1 MKRLLRTVFLWIPLC
16 FIGVSIVLVL
26 FFKWAPVRVT
36 PLMVVRTF
44 QGTETVGNVFRKKWT
59 PIGDISPDLIRCVLA
74 SEDARFFMHRGF
86 DFEELRKMEEN
97 HRKYGKAIRGCSTV
111 SQQTAKNCFTWCTRT
126 MVRKGFEAYYTLLI
140 ERIWGKKRILEVYL
154 NVAEL
159 GPGIYGVQEAAEEY
173 FHKNASKLSLS
184 ESASLTCCL
193 PNPLK
198 RSPEWVGRHMSTRR
212 SQIIALSHDVILDFD
227 KKESK

>member
-44 QGTETVGNVFRKKWT
+44 QGTEAVGNVFRKKWT
-59 PIGDISPDLIRCVLA
+59 PIEDISPDLIRCVLA

-154 NVAEL
+154 NVAEF
-159 GPGIYGVQEAAEEY
+159 GPGIFGIGDAAQEYYG
-173 FHKNASKLSLS
+173 KSASKLNLT
-184 ESASLTCCL
+184 ESSTLACCL

-198 RSPEWVGRHMSTRR
+198 RNPEWVRKHMSTRR
-212 SQIIALSHDVILDFD
+212 ARIASISRQVAL
-227 KKESK
+227 EY

>member
-1 MKRLLRTVFLWIPLC
+1 MKRILRIVLLWVPLAY
-16 FIGVSIVLVL
+16 IALSIVLVL
-26 FFKWAPVRVT
+26 LFKWTPVRVT

-44 QGTETVGNVFRKKWT
+44 QGTETVGNIFRKKWT
-59 PIGDISPDLIRCVLA
+59 PIEDISPDLIRCVLA

-154 NVAEL
+154 NVAEF
-159 GPGIYGVQEAAEEY
+159 GPGIFGIGDAAQEYYG
-173 FHKNASKLSLS
+173 KSASKLNLT
-184 ESASLTCCL
+184 ESSTLACCL

-198 RSPEWVGRHMSTRR
+198 RNPEWVRKHMSTRR
-212 SQIIALSHDVILDFD
+212 AQIASISRQVAL
-227 KKESK
+227 EY